1 MLRKGTLQRRLV
13 KIIMLIS
20 GMALILASTA
30 ILVYEFRTFR
40 ETTLQQ
46 VSTLGR
52 IIAANST
59 AALQFETPEDAVE
72 ILTALQTE
80 QPVVAAVLYD
90 KDGNLFAQ
98 YPAALSDRDLPQTL
112 QTDGYQFL
120 GSSLIGFQS
129 VMTEGKRRGT
139 LYMKWDMKAMYQR
152 FVFYAGTV
160 VFIMTGCFLLAAFV
174 LSRKLQRQISD
185 PILGLAETAKAI
197 SN

>member
-1 MLRKGTLQRRLV
+1 MLRKGMTLQRRLV

-20 GMALILASTA
+20 GMALLVASTA
-30 ILVYEFRTFR
+30 ILVYEFRAFR
-40 ETTLQQ
+40 QTTLQQ

-98 YPAALSDRDLPQTL
+98 YPATLSAADLPETL
-112 QTDGYQFL
+112 QTDGYHFV
-120 GSSLIGFQS
+120 GSRLIGFQS
-129 VMTEGKRRGT
+129 VVTEGKRRGT
-139 LYMKWDMKAMYQR
+139 
-152 FVFYAGTV
+152 
-160 VFIMTGCFLLAAFV
+160 
-174 LSRKLQRQISD
+174 
-185 PILGLAETAKAI
+185 
-197 SN
+197 